1 MGFKDWLTKN
11 MCVTTPRDPDPFFH
25 PRSYKESKTQVV
37 QAVQE
42 VISTLSNWK
51 MSEYKEI
58 QGRVHA
64 ARRGAWLGFEDDV
77 NIYIVQGSDG
87 ITRLEMTSQSRALK
101 GDWGRNRRN
110 IRDFLSKMDAKIPPL
125 GV

>member
-1 MGFKDWLTKN
+1 MGFKDWMTKN
-11 MCVTTPRDPDPFFH
+11 MYVTAPKDRDPFFH
-25 PRSYKESKTQVV
+25 PRSYKGSKAEVV

-42 VISTLSNWK
+42 VISTLGNWK

-64 ARRGAWLGFEDDV
+64 IRRGAWLGFEDDV
-77 NIYIVQGSDG
+77 NIYVVQGSDG

-110 IRDFLSKMDAKIPPL
+110 VKEFLARMDAKFPPL
-125 GV
+125 AG